1 MAMDSLRDQW
11 RAGETTL
18 GLWAGLPSSSAAEA
32 LARSGV
38 SYVCCDN
45 QHGLI
50 DYQASVSMI
59 QGIIV
64 GSSNPIA
71 RAPWNEPGIIGKLLD
86 AGAQG
91 VIVPMV
97 NSAEEAQAA
106 VDACRYPPV
115 GARSWGP
122 SGAAPRLDS
131 YFAASSEQVATI
143 VMVETVQAL
152 NNVDAIVATPGVDAV
167 YVGPADLSI
176 SLGLKPGNNDDVA
189 EFTEALETIVAACT
203 NAGVIPGIHSS
214 GTLTPLRLE
223 QGFKM
228 ITVTADNVAM
238 NLGVRAELARA
249 RGEGSQA
256 SNSMY

>member
-1 MAMDSLRDQW
+1 M
-11 RAGETTL
+11 
-18 GLWAGLPSSSAAEA
+18 AAES

-38 SYVCCDN
+38 AYVCCDN

-50 DYQASVSMI
+50 DYQASVSMM
-59 QGIIV
+59 QGILV
-64 GSSNPIA
+64 GGSNPIA

-91 VIVPMV
+91 VIIPMV

-106 VDACRYPPV
+106 VGACRYPPH

-122 SGAAPRLDS
+122 SGVAPRIEN
-131 YFAASSEQVATI
+131 YFTASADQVAAI
-143 VMVETVQAL
+143 VMVETVDAL
-152 NNVDAIVATPGVDAV
+152 NSVDDIVNTPGVDAV

-176 SLGLKPGNNDDVA
+176 SLGLPPGNNDDVP
-189 EFTEALETIVAACT
+189 EFTEALNTIVAACQ
-203 NAGVIPGIHSS
+203 NAGVVPGIHSS
-214 GTLTPLRLE
+214 GALTPRRLE

-238 NLGVRAELARA
+238 GVGVRAELAKA
-249 RGEGSQA
+249 RGDGSA
-256 SNSMY
+256 SSDSMY

>member
-1 MAMDSLRDQW
+1 MAMDSLRDLW

-18 GLWAGLPSSSAAEA
+18 GLWAGIPSSMAAES

-38 SYVCCDN
+38 AYVCCDN

-50 DYQASVSMI
+50 DYQASVGMI
-59 QGIIV
+59 QGILV
-64 GSSNPIA
+64 GGSNPIA

-106 VDACRYPPV
+106 VDACCYPPL

-122 SGAAPRLDS
+122 SGAAPRLDD
-131 YFAASSEQVATI
+131 YFTASADQVATI

-152 NNVDAIVATPGVDAV
+152 NNVDAIVNTPGVDAV

-176 SLGLKPGNNDDVA
+176 SLGLPPGNNDDDA
-189 EFTEALETIVAACT
+189 EFTEALHTIVAACQ
-203 NAGVIPGIHSS
+203 NAGVVPGIHSS
-214 GTLTPLRLE
+214 GSLTPLRLE
-223 QGFKM
+223 QGFRM

-238 NLGVRAELARA
+238 NVGVQAELARA
-249 RGEGSQA
+249 RGEGSEG

>member
-1 MAMDSLRDQW
+1 MDSLRDLW

-18 GLWAGLPSSSAAEA
+18 GLWAAIPSSMAAES

-38 SYVCCDN
+38 AYVCCDN

-59 QGIIV
+59 QGILV
-64 GSSNPIA
+64 GGSNPIA

-91 VIVPMV
+91 VITPMV

-106 VDACRYPPV
+106 VGACRYPPH

-122 SGAAPRLDS
+122 SGAAPRLEN
-131 YFAASSEQVATI
+131 YFTASTDQVAAI
-143 VMVETVQAL
+143 VMVETVDAL
-152 NNVDAIVATPGVDAV
+152 NNVDDIVNTPGVDAV

-176 SLGLKPGNNDDVA
+176 SLGLPPGNNDDVP
-189 EFTEALETIVAACT
+189 EFTEALNTIVAACQ
-203 NAGVIPGIHSS
+203 NAGVVPGIHSS
-214 GTLTPLRLE
+214 GSLTPRRLE

-228 ITVTADNVAM
+228 ITVSADNVAM
-238 NLGVRAELARA
+238 GVGVRVELAKA
-249 RGEGSQA
+249 RGEGSA
-256 SNSMY
+256 NSDSMY